1 MSHSCYSMV
10 LIMGTNEFNNLKTL
24 ITVTHLHQTVLCLAA
39 YNMKWSK

>member
-24 ITVTHLHQTVLCLAA
+24 ITVTQFALNCI
-39 YNMKWSK
+39 MFGGI